1 MIFITLFNLIHMKRH
16 LLSFAIFVVCL
27 LGISQ
32 EPESL
37 NYQMII
43 HDESGKV
50 VINQEVSVKIS
61 ILIGS
66 IDEAVIYSERHTV
79 TTNQSGVVSLPIGE
93 GTDKSGNF
101 TSIDWTADKYFL
113 KVELDTAGGTNYLEI
128 GTTQILTV
136 PYTKTSK
143 KSNKAFKIIIEDKLF
158 VSRKYVGK
166 FVDYRQTGPSDSKGL
181 NLIWIKTTLDKTF
194 GKISALG
201 KKCEFSVDDKLY
213 IKRTYYSP
221 GVVSGYWVYQIEND
235 SSVYYRLTDFQH
247 DHKVSVET
255 WFK

>member
-1 MIFITLFNLIHMKRH
+1 MIFITLINLIHMKRH

-50 VINQEVSVKIS
+50 VVNQEVSVKIS
-61 ILIGS
+61 ILLGS

-101 TSIDWTADKYFL
+101 ISIDWTADKYFL

-143 KSNKAFKIIIEDKLF
+143 KSNKNRPTI
-158 VSRKYVGK
+158 
-166 FVDYRQTGPSDSKGL
+166 
-181 NLIWIKTTLDKTF
+181 
-194 GKISALG
+194 
-201 KKCEFSVDDKLY
+201 
-213 IKRTYYSP
+213 
-221 GVVSGYWVYQIEND
+221 
-235 SSVYYRLTDFQH
+235 
-247 DHKVSVET
+247 
-255 WFK
+255 